1 MTNRPKPRPATTSS
15 WDIYLARHM
24 PAKWLGTVEAT
35 DADAAIEQAVKEF
48 DVTNPKTLMA
58 GRRREPPDP
67 HPPPTAPP
75 GPHPRAGTPR
85 FGPAQL
91 YPRRPAQHL

>member
-1 MTNRPKPRPATTSS
+1 MIGRIGMNESGSALAASCANVGVGLGLIEGPHDESSKPRPATTSS

-48 DVTNPKTLMA
+48 DVTDPKTLIA
-58 GRRREPPDP
+58 VRRR
-67 HPPPTAPP
+67 
-75 GPHPRAGTPR
+75 
-85 FGPAQL
+85 
-91 YPRRPAQHL
+91 